1 MPGSFFA
8 WLFRR
13 NANLLSGVDSCRDV
27 YGHSHVLVHAPV
39 AAYTAASFASRV
51 QPMRVNVPV
60 LSGILLFA
68 LAPGV
73 AYAVDCTS
81 RIVPQPLPDR
91 ADRLVTIAPEL
102 FPLNSQ
108 LGASAGVLSQAL
120 KEAQSVDRVLL
131 RLRIEGCQNV
141 AKAFPAPSPLDPYDP
156 ATYKPKTEFDNSPWR
171 FDMTQNGKRMT
182 ADEFSAWM
190 KLRGV
195 RVARGAN
202 APAPVAP
209 AGMPPGVTPPPAEP
223 PPRPF

>member
-1 MPGSFFA
+1 
-8 WLFRR
+8 
-13 NANLLSGVDSCRDV
+13 
-27 YGHSHVLVHAPV
+27 
-39 AAYTAASFASRV
+39 
-51 QPMRVNVPV
+51 MRATVPL
-60 LSGILLFA
+60 LSGILLFG
-68 LAPGV
+68 LAPGI
-73 AYAVDCTS
+73 ARAVDCTS

-91 ADRLVTIAPEL
+91 ADLLVTVAPEL
-102 FPLNSQ
+102 SPLNSQ

-131 RLRIEGCQNV
+131 RLRLEGCQNV
-141 AKAFPAPSPLDPYDP
+141 AKAFPAPTPLDPYDP

-195 RVARGAN
+195 RVARGAV

-209 AGMPPGVTPPPAEP
+209 AGTPPGALPPPPPPPA
-223 PPRPF
+223 PPRP